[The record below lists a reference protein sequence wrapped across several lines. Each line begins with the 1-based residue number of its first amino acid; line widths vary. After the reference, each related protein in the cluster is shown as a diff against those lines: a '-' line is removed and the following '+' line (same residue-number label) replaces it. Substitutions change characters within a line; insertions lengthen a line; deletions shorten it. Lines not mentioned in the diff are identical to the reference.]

1 MIGVV
6 QAKYGLYML
15 IEPLVSLS
23 EIPISRCR
31 NVVSS
36 LAFRF

>member
-6 QAKYGLYML
+6 HVKYGLYML

-23 EIPISRCR
+23 EIPISQCS
-31 NVVSS
+31 NVVS
-36 LAFRF
+36 